1 MRRAPAAGALGLVA
15 LVLAGAV
22 ALGGCSSGSPAVE
35 LSQVVG
41 STGTPAPPRAS
52 TVAPPSTVVVTHVD
66 TVTVTVTSTAVRTTT
81 VVATPAVTVTVLPRP
96 ALTTTRVFDRASAVT
111 DYTALV
117 ADVAALDRMP
127 VVGAAAAV
135 RLDELSR
142 RLARLEANGPPPGVD
157 PPSYYGRVG
166 SLRLFADAA
175 SGEAAA
181 SSPVAVS
188 RYAVIRQETVV
199 LLSVVNGALS
209 TTFTVPP
216 APPAPV
222 TPSPR
227 ASPTPR

>member
-1 MRRAPAAGALGLVA
+1 MRRAPAAGAIGLVA
-15 LVLAGAV
+15 LAGAL
-22 ALGGCSSGSPAVE
+22 ALGGCSSGTPAVE
-35 LSQVVG
+35 LSQVVA
-41 STGTPAPPRAS
+41 STGTPAPPNTS
-52 TVAPPSTVVVTHVD
+52 TGAPTSTVVVTQVD
-66 TVTVTVTSTAVRTTT
+66 TRTVTVTSTVVRTTT

-96 ALTTTRVFDRASAVT
+96 ALTTTRVFDRAGAVV

-127 VVGAAAAV
+127 LVGAPAAV

-175 SGEAAA
+175 SGEAEA

-216 APPAPV
+216 APPSPSTPV
-222 TPSPR
+222 PR